1 MSTQTYKQMSI
12 KQAAAHFGVTETT
25 IRRRIKAGKL
35 KATRRGKRIYVHI
48 ELDTVSRQN
57 AQNVH
62 SPDETIKLQQ
72 SEINHLR
79 EQVDKLT
86 SLLALQ
92 SKQNSD
98 LIAQLPNPR
107 PSFTSKI
114 GSLFTRL
121 IGSPNNPPHN

>member
-92 SKQNSD
+92 SKQNND
-98 LIAQLPNPR
+98 LIAQLPKPR
-107 PSFTSKI
+107 SSFTNQI
-114 GSLFTRL
+114 RSLFTRL
-121 IGSPNNPPHN
+121 IGSPE

>member
-1 MSTQTYKQMSI
+1 MSTQMSRQMSI
-12 KQAAAHFGVTETT
+12 KQAAAHFGVTDTT

-35 KATRRGKRIYVHI
+35 KATRRGRRVYVHI
-48 ELDTVSRQN
+48 ELDTASRQASRQN
-57 AQNVH
+57 LNNVH
-62 SPDETIKLQQ
+62 SPDETIELQQ

-98 LIAQLPNPR
+98 LIAQLPKSR
-107 PSFTSKI
+107 PSFTRQIS
-114 GSLFTRL
+114 SFFNRL
-121 IGSPNNPPHN
+121 IGSHE

>member
-1 MSTQTYKQMSI
+1 MSI

-35 KATRRGKRIYVHI
+35 KATRKGKRIYVHI
-48 ELDTVSRQN
+48 ELDTVSIQN
-57 AQNVH
+57 DQNVH

-98 LIAQLPNPR
+98 LIAQLPKPR
-107 PSFTSKI
+107 PAFTSKI

-121 IGSPNNPPHN
+121 IGSPE

>member
-1 MSTQTYKQMSI
+1 MSI

-98 LIAQLPNPR
+98 LIAQLPKPR
-107 PSFTSKI
+107 PAFTNQIRSF
-114 GSLFTRL
+114 FTRL
-121 IGSPNNPPHN
+121 IGSPE